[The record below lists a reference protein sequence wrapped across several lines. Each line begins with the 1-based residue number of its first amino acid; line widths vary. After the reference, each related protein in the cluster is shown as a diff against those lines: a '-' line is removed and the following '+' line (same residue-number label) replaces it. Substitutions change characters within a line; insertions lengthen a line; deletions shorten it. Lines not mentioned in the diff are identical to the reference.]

1 MSADIDDDNELPQ
14 DWRPTADVLAKM
26 TSKEKRQLRNKISA
40 RNFRIRRKGGFCLS
54 PSIHFIYFL
63 SEYISTLEGDIAERD
78 RLLDHFRT
86 QLGSR
91 ESENLA
97 LRQEIAALK
106 KSLLNGRSAEGEDGM
121 MILEEG
127 VVGGLNLHLPPPK
140 MLPEQSAAEALMM
153 AESAA
158 STNPIVNTT
167 MTGLLTANT
176 QKDLPTSRAGSSN
189 AFWGGVGMGGGITP
203 VHTTLVPD
211 MSVVLKRALMENIN
225 PSLNQHPQTQQPHSH
240 NTRPLGGFDG
250 FADAHPFTLK
260 TLDAY
265 RMHLWGKMAAQQQSH
280 PHQHSPSSSRTTS
293 PSPPASP
300 TAAGLGY
307 LYGHGNAGLADRLRP
322 HFFSSNSSLGLGMG
336 MLGKHSSGSSGY
348 PTPGSPVFAHK
359 SIGLSQKEKEN
370 RQQQQQQQQ
379 QVLIAA
385 MASQTMLQKLGSAFW
400 DAFVG
405 SSSSSSVT
413 SAIASS
419 SNSNNGGNWDT
430 DKVKRVLEGKA
441 VLRVV
446 DVDSLPLAT
455 PSSSSVGSTTTPS
468 PTSMCERAVCEL
480 LEESMRSLTIGKK
493 A

>member
-1 MSADIDDDNELPQ
+1 LPL
-14 DWRPTADVLAKM
+14 TLY
-26 TSKEKRQLRNKISA
+26 SLH
-40 RNFRIRRKGGFCLS
+40 L
-54 PSIHFIYFL
+54 FL

-86 QLGSR
+86 QLGTR

-97 LRQEIAALK
+97 LRQEIASLK
-106 KSLLNGRSAEGEDGM
+106 KSLLDGRSTEGEDGM
-121 MILEEG
+121 MILEDG

-140 MLPEQSAAEALMM
+140 MLPEQSAAEALMR

-158 STNPIVNTT
+158 STNPIANIAT
-167 MTGLLTANT
+167 TGLLTANT
-176 QKDLPTSRAGSSN
+176 QKDLSTSRAGSSS

-211 MSVVLKRALMENIN
+211 ISVVLKRALMENIN
-225 PSLNQHPQTQQPHSH
+225 PSLNQHPHTQQPH
-240 NTRPLGGFDG
+240 NTRSLGGFDG

-265 RMHLWGKMAAQQQSH
+265 RMHLWGKMAAQQSH
-280 PHQHSPSSSRTTS
+280 PNHQNHQHSPSSSRTAS
-293 PSPPASP
+293 PSPPTSP
-300 TAAGLGY
+300 SAAAGLGY

-322 HFFSSNSSLGLGMG
+322 HFFSSNSGLGMG
-336 MLGKHSSGSSGY
+336 MLGKHSSASSGY
-348 PTPGSPVFAHK
+348 PTPPGSPVFAHK
-359 SIGLSQKEKEN
+359 SIGLSQKEKEKERDH

-405 SSSSSSVT
+405 SPSSSSLT
-413 SAIASS
+413 SAVPSTS
-419 SNSNNGGNWDT
+419 SNNLNNSGNWDT

-455 PSSSSVGSTTTPS
+455 PSSSSSSVSSTTTTRVRVRGLFVS
-468 PTSMCERAVCEL
+468 F
-480 LEESMRSLTIGKK
+480 
-493 A
+493 

>member
-1 MSADIDDDNELPQ
+1 MHRALYSLY
-14 DWRPTADVLAKM
+14 L
-26 TSKEKRQLRNKISA
+26 
-40 RNFRIRRKGGFCLS
+40 
-54 PSIHFIYFL
+54 FL

-86 QLGSR
+86 QLGTR

-106 KSLLNGRSAEGEDGM
+106 KALLDGRSAEGEDGM
-121 MILEEG
+121 MILEE
-127 VVGGLNLHLPPPK
+127 GGLNLHLPPPK

-158 STNPIVNTT
+158 STNPIVNTAT
-167 MTGLLTANT
+167 TGLLTANT
-176 QKDLPTSRAGSSN
+176 QKDLPTSRAGSSS

-225 PSLNQHPQTQQPHSH
+225 PSLNQHHQTQQPHSH

-250 FADAHPFTLK
+250 FADANPFTLK

-265 RMHLWGKMAAQQQSH
+265 RMHLWGKMAAQQSQPNH
-280 PHQHSPSSSRTTS
+280 HHHQHSPSSSRTAS

-300 TAAGLGY
+300 SNAAGLGY
-307 LYGHGNAGLADRLRP
+307 LYGHGNGLADRLRP
-322 HFFSSNSSLGLGMG
+322 HFFSSNTGLGLGTF
-336 MLGKHSSGSSGY
+336 GKHSSGSSGY
-348 PTPGSPVFAHK
+348 PTPPGSPAFAHK
-359 SIGLSQKEKEN
+359 SIGLSQREKEKE
-370 RQQQQQQQQ
+370 RDHRHQQQQQQQQ

-405 SSSSSSVT
+405 SPSPSSSSLTSSVAT
-413 SAIASS
+413 TS
-419 SNSNNGGNWDT
+419 SNLNNSGSRGNWDT

-446 DVDSLPLAT
+446 DVDSLPLAA
-455 PSSSSVGSTTTPS
+455 PSSGSSSVVSTTTTTS
-468 PTSMCERAVCEL
+468 PTSTCERAVCEL